1 MKITPKI
8 LLFLIIT
15 TSIKT
20 EDEADS
26 EDEADFDSAT
36 LDSTMDD
43 LKINID
49 NDELKLQTELKGTL
63 DKIDKVVDMTF
74 SAIDSHSIKTAWR
87 EGKSINRDLNFEKDI
102 TFYKLKETLE
112 FPCKSVNF
120 LFEIKSDLEIYDFN
134 AKRFLECFLRFN
146 DEAVK
151 EYLSDLIVE
160 GIVNI
165 MKSGY
170 SNPISTFFSNLLII
184 EGPLKL
190 KEELFG
196 SFYKYVNET
205 ADLNETYSGIID
217 IIIKKTFSDDFEEE
231 ANHFL
236 KSKSTTIAYFL
247 YDIIIVYLD
256 NNDVY
261 LSAYDFIQ
269 PDSNMV
275 NNFNSMDPLY
285 ISKNIKDALEKDL
298 VKFKRVRDDYNID
311 DSSLTIYHKAYHHYV
326 SKNIEIL
333 CNYLYHVQ
341 DC

>member
-1 MKITPKI
+1 MNKKI
-8 LLFLIIT
+8 LLLILL
-15 TSIKT
+15 SFIKT
-20 EDEADS
+20 DDEAQ
-26 EDEADFDSAT
+26 FDSKT
-36 LDSTMDD
+36 LDSTMED

-49 NDELKLQTELKGTL
+49 NDELKLKNELKGTL
-63 DKIDKVVDMTF
+63 DKVDKVVEMTF

-87 EGKSINRDLNFEKDI
+87 EGKSTDRDLEFEKDI
-102 TFYKLKETLE
+102 TFYKLKEILE

-120 LFEIKSDLEIYDFN
+120 LFEIKSDLEIFDFN

-146 DEAVK
+146 DEIVK
-151 EYLSDLIVE
+151 EFLSDLIVE
-160 GIVNI
+160 GIINI
-165 MKSGY
+165 LKSGY

-205 ADLNETYSGIID
+205 AELNDTFSGIID
-217 IIIKKTFSDDFEEE
+217 IIIKKAFSDDHEEE
-231 ANHFL
+231 ANNFI
-236 KSKSTTIAYFL
+236 KSKSTTVAYFL
-247 YDIIIVYLD
+247 YDIIIIYLD

-275 NNFNSMDPLY
+275 NNFNSMDPVY
-285 ISKNIKDALEKDL
+285 ISRTFKEALEKDL
-298 VKFKRVRDDYNID
+298 VKFKRLRDNYQD
-311 DSSLTIYHKAYHHYV
+311 DGSSTIYHKAYHHYV
-326 SKNIEIL
+326 TKNIQIL
-333 CNYLYHVQ
+333 CKYLYHTI